1 MLVRLGH
8 LSSSARS
15 NSSTWIKI
23 IKKIDPLPL
32 KESSKHVIIIFVLIR
47 KGKNFFFKNAVYFRT
62 CLAEGI
68 TAFIREFQGSTL
80 LRLTHKHTWN
90 KLGHQAINGQKI

>member
-23 IKKIDPLPL
+23 IKKIDPVPL
-32 KESSKHVIIIFVLIR
+32 KESSKHVRIIFVPIR
-47 KGKNFFFKNAVYFRT
+47 KGKNFFLKGG
-62 CLAEGI
+62 EGGLMR
-68 TAFIREFQGSTL
+68 FILEP
-80 LRLTHKHTWN
+80 
-90 KLGHQAINGQKI
+90 A